1 MKYDTNKKMTKFAER
16 TLKEFAKILF
26 WTLKTKPL
34 EKITIN
40 ELCEKANYP
49 RATFYNYIDDIND
62 LLNYCWQR
70 IASDMVVDNYDSLT
84 PEKRPYILFERCYD
98 YLNEYRDNI
107 EKIMTH
113 NTNDGR
119 FAESLRKYIRQ
130 QIYTILVTCP
140 PSKKYQLSYDQMSE
154 HYANTIHMIL
164 DWSFI
169 RKNQMDKE
177 EAMEALRYLIG
188 GIQ

>member
-1 MKYDTNKKMTKFAER
+1 MS
-16 TLKEFAKILF
+16 
-26 WTLKTKPL
+26 
-34 EKITIN
+34 
-40 ELCEKANYP
+40 CVKANYP
-49 RATFYNYIDDIND
+49 RATFYNYFDDIND

-98 YLNEYRDNI
+98 YLNGYRDNI
-107 EKIMTH
+107 AKIMTH

-140 PSKKYQLSYDQMSE
+140 PSKSINY
-154 HYANTIHMIL
+154 HMIRCQNIMPTP
-164 DWSFI
+164 FI
-169 RKNQMDKE
+169 
-177 EAMEALRYLIG
+177 
-188 GIQ
+188 

>member
-98 YLNEYRDNI
+98 YLN
-107 EKIMTH
+107 
-113 NTNDGR
+113 G
-119 FAESLRKYIRQ
+119 
-130 QIYTILVTCP
+130 
-140 PSKKYQLSYDQMSE
+140 
-154 HYANTIHMIL
+154 
-164 DWSFI
+164 
-169 RKNQMDKE
+169 
-177 EAMEALRYLIG
+177 
-188 GIQ
+188 